1 MAAVAAHDEQEEEE
15 TKMDDDEEDVHDD
28 DVDDNGDYDDD
39 DDDDDNWLP
48 DGVTRELAD
57 AAAAFPS
64 VVTTRPFVITISTR
78 TRRLT
83 SGSVEGFG
91 SP

>member
-1 MAAVAAHDEQEEEE
+1 
-15 TKMDDDEEDVHDD
+15 MDDDVHDD

-39 DDDDDNWLP
+39 DGDDNWLP

-83 SGSVEGFG
+83 SGFG

>member
-1 MAAVAAHDEQEEEE
+1 
-15 TKMDDDEEDVHDD
+15 MDDDVHDD

-39 DDDDDNWLP
+39 DGVYNWLP

-83 SGSVEGFG
+83 SGFG